1 MYDAHNMYPFLGS
14 EAQDNDAQE
23 FASFLLARG
32 WELALDSEGYFRAY
46 RDGAEMTEQEW
57 QDELAACFG

>member
-1 MYDAHNMYPFLGS
+1 MYDAQNMFPFLGNLAS
-14 EAQDNDAQE
+14 DCDAQRWGE
-23 FASFLLARG
+23 HLLARG
-32 WELALDSEGYFRAY
+32 WELDLGSEGYFRAY